1 MKSIKL
7 LLILLFFIAFVSCT
21 QFTEKDKQQETKA
34 KESIT
39 YLTNDTIATIRK
51 FINAKPVASFSERVA
66 DEFNKWEFDVKI
78 YETKETFKYTVKM
91 RYKELSASD
100 ILNIPN
106 FGIVPKVIL
115 KKGIA
120 KHSCIIGFEDKKG
133 NFKKYKMAIAK
144 QNQLKIIGLKNYFVG
159 VYATKKKV

>member
-7 LLILLFFIAFVSCT
+7 LLILLFFIGFVSCT
-21 QFTEKDKQQETKA
+21 QITKKNKQQETEA
-34 KESIT
+34 KENIT
-39 YLTNDTIATIRK
+39 YLTNDTIATFRK
-51 FINAKPVASFSERVA
+51 SINAKPVAIFREPVA
-66 DEFNKWEFDVKI
+66 DEFNKWEFGVKI

-100 ILNIPN
+100 VLNIPN

-120 KHSCIIGFEDKKG
+120 EHSCIIGFEDKKG
-133 NFKKYKMAIAK
+133 NFKEYKMAIAK
-144 QNQLKIIGLKNYFVG
+144 QNQLKIIEIKSYFVG